1 MGDRDRTP
9 PRTPPRTPAGEP
21 EFPSC
26 AVFTSSPFSDA
37 TSTSARAFGSCVR
50 HHARRPEAV
59 EGAAAP
65 GVAPA
70 SLLSLRATH
79 EPDPP
84 APNTLAP
91 ADEDNNG
98 DEREDD
104 GQQQGQQG
112 GEASALE
119 ELLALP
125 ELREAVL
132 RFLPLCDLC
141 RGRRI
146 SRDFRGWCGALL
158 PSLPT
163 VTVFCNKDVDYSGLD
178 YATRLEPQT
187 LRSAPRPPL
196 SRSATLF
203 TPRFGHYAVR
213 HLSLPC
219 APQVAGRW
227 RRRRLA
233 RGRGGAA
240 APPRPRGGRLRAA
253 RRPALRPPR
262 LHPLRPARPSSGQ
275 A

>member
-9 PRTPPRTPAGEP
+9 PRTPPGEPGEP

-26 AVFTSSPFSDA
+26 AVFTSSPSESS
-37 TSTSARAFGSCVR
+37 TITSARAFGSCVR
-50 HHARRPEAV
+50 HARRPEAA
-59 EGAAAP
+59 ERAAAP
-65 GVAPA
+65 AVAPA
-70 SLLSLRATH
+70 SPLSLRAARGL
-79 EPDPP
+79 DPP
-84 APNTLAP
+84 AANALAP
-91 ADEDNNG
+91 ADEDNG

-104 GQQQGQQG
+104 GQQQQG

-196 SRSATLF
+196 SRSATLS
-203 TPRFGHYAVR
+203 TPRFEHYAVR

-219 APQVAGRW
+219 APQVAGRG

-233 RGRGGAA
+233 RGRGRAA